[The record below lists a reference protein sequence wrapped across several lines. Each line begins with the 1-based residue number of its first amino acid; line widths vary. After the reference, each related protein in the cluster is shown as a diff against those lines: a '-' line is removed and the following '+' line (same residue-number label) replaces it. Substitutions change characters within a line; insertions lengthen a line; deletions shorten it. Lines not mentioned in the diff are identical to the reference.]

1 MAGYREDADKASLA
15 TIRRASPPFAHRSK
29 EPGMSITVWI
39 VLGLGAAP
47 LSRRQAYL

>member
-1 MAGYREDADKASLA
+1 MAWYREDADRASLA
-15 TIRRASPPFAHRSK
+15 TIRPFAHRSK

-47 LSRRQAYL
+47 LSRAQAYP